1 MGALKDMVSKAL
13 EMKVFF
19 HRGPFWVNMEG
30 MLFSHGLREKGEI
43 FLSEHFRG
51 GEGNPRD
58 T

>member
-1 MGALKDMVSKAL
+1 MLSKAL